1 MGTFDS
7 LFGNQNAE
15 RATEAQVKGLTMGY
29 TGANKA
35 LYKGLTNA
43 TTQYDRA
50 LTESDPLK
58 ATYGK
63 GVDMYANAMGLN
75 GAAGNQAAQDAF
87 TAGPGYQWN
96 MDQTL
101 QALGRAGAAAGRL
114 DSGNT
119 SLDFM
124 KAAQGLS
131 AQEWNNWLQGL
142 SGYNPLASQVA
153 QSRSNTLQGLGDL
166 NYRTGDSAASLAW
179 EFGKGVGNANAEKEK
194 ANNSGL
200 GSLIGTGIDLG
211 TKLLVGM

>member
-35 LYKGLTNA
+35 LKQGLDRA
-43 TTQYDRA
+43 TTQYDKA

-58 ATYGK
+58 ATYGQ

-75 GAAGNQAAQDAF
+75 GAEGTAAAQGAF
-87 TAGPGYQWN
+87 QAGPGYQWN
-96 MDQTL
+96 LDQTL
-101 QALGRAGAAAGRL
+101 QGLGRAGAAAGRL
-114 DSGNT
+114 NSGNT

-142 SGYNPLASQVA
+142 SGYNGLASNTA
-153 QSRSNTLQGLGDL
+153 QSRAGTLQGLGDL
-166 NYRTGDSAASLAW
+166 GYKTGDSAASLAW
-179 EFGKGVGNANAEKEK
+179 AFGQGVGNANAEKEK
-194 ANNSGL
+194 NNNAGL

-211 TKLLVGM
+211 SKLLGGM

>member
-7 LFGNQNAE
+7 LFGNQNAK

-29 TGANKA
+29 TGAAKA
-35 LYKGLTNA
+35 LNKGLAGA
-43 TTQYDRA
+43 TTQYDKA

-58 ATYGK
+58 ATYGQ

-75 GAAGNQAAQDAF
+75 GAAGSQAAQDAF

-131 AQEWNNWLQGL
+131 AQEYNNWLAGL
-142 SGYNPLASQVA
+142 QGYNGLASNVA
-153 QSRSNTLQGLGDL
+153 ASRAGTLQGLGDL
-166 NYRTGDSAASLAW
+166 NFAKGNSAASLAW

-200 GSLIGTGIDLG
+200 GSLIGTDIDLG
-211 TKLLVGM
+211 TKLFAGM